1 MNVAFVTWKIN
12 VTLKICGLMGE
23 KENNLISTW
32 WLDYALS
39 LKCDLILDAWQ
50 FLLLPWNPEP

>member
-1 MNVAFVTWKIN
+1 MNDYGTFNNIIFSTIYECCL
-12 VTLKICGLMGE
+12 TLKICGLMGE

-39 LKCDLILDAWQ
+39 LKCDLILDA
-50 FLLLPWNPEP
+50 